1 MSKPDETQV
10 RLLLGLIS
18 SVDPG
23 ESGHLR
29 GWQALMGR
37 SQSSDL
43 EPEDKQ
49 KSPKEKGLHGVGVNI
64 TRSTRPGDN
73 DRGSF

>member
-49 KSPKEKGLHGVGVNI
+49 KSPEGEGASWGWRKHHSIHK
-64 TRSTRPGDN
+64 TRRQ
-73 DRGSF
+73 